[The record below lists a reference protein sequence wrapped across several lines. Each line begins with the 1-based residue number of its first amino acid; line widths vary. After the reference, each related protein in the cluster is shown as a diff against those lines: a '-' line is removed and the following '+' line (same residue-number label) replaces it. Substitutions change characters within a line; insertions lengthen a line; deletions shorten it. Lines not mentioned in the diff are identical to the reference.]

1 MQYLLEILRNHAP
14 TLILIVAFLETL
26 GVPLPT
32 FPFLVLTGCLIVEDS
47 LFWPPIIAAAVIG
60 ALAGD
65 QFWYW
70 LGRRTGKRALNLLC
84 RFTLNPDACMDRSQT
99 LFHHSS
105 VALIFFAKLV
115 PGVNALVP
123 PLSGIMGISPLRYV
137 LLDAVGCFIWVGAG
151 LGLGL
156 FFGRSVLSHLA
167 GVQYTL
173 LILVILMF
181 GFYVVFRIAYRYYL
195 IKLYAIPRIDAETL
209 QQEIS
214 SDDAPVVLD
223 LRNER
228 DYLESGRILPGA
240 RRISPRDFQTLAGLL
255 PREKKIILY
264 CT

>member
-14 TLILIVAFLETL
+14 MVILIVAFMETL

-47 LFWPPIIAAAVIG
+47 LFWPPIIAAAVTG

-84 RFTLNPDACMDRSQT
+84 RFTLNPDACMVRSQT
-99 LFHHSS
+99 LFHHNS

-123 PLSGIMGISPLRYV
+123 PLSGIMGMSPLRYV

-151 LGLGL
+151 MGLGL
-156 FFGRSVLSHLA
+156 F
-167 GVQYTL
+167 
-173 LILVILMF
+173 F

-195 IKLYAIPRIDAETL
+195 IKRCGVPRIDAEAL
-209 QQEIS
+209 RQEIS
-214 SDDAPVVLD
+214 SDNAPVILD
-223 LRNER
+223 FRNER
-228 DYLESGRILPGA
+228 DYLESGRVLPGA
-240 RRISPRDFQTLAGLL
+240 RRIPPRDFETLAGLL
-255 PREKKIILY
+255 PREKKIVLY

>member
-14 TLILIVAFLETL
+14 IVIFIVAFLETL

-47 LFWPPIIAAAVIG
+47 LFWPPIIVAALTG

-65 QFWYW
+65 QFWFW

-84 RFTLNPDACMDRSQT
+84 RFTLNPDACRDRSQA

-105 VALIFFAKLV
+105 VTLILFAKLV

-123 PLSGIMGISPLRYV
+123 PLSGIMGMSPLRYI

-151 LGLGL
+151 MGLGL
-156 FFGRSVLSHLA
+156 FFGRNVLAHLA
-167 GVQYTL
+167 EVQYTL

-181 GFYVVFRIAYRYYL
+181 GFYVVFRIAYRYYMNRH
-195 IKLYAIPRIDAETL
+195 YVVPRIDAEAL
-209 QQEIS
+209 QQELA
-214 SDDAPVVLD
+214 SDDVPVVLD

-228 DYLESGRILPGA
+228 DYLESRRTLPGA
-240 RRISPRDFQTLAGLL
+240 RRISPRDFETLAGLL
-255 PREKKIILY
+255 PREKKIVLY